1 MYFLIL
7 QYNLMVLEQPDIHA
21 ENINSLFFL
30 NLYPCLSHECVDG
43 TGQLIGLFF

>member
-21 ENINSLFFL
+21 ANISSLFFL
-30 NLYPCLSHECVDG
+30 TFIPVSAMDM
-43 TGQLIGLFF
+43 